1 MNKAELIA
9 AVVEKSGMS
18 KADSEKAVNAAFE
31 AITEALAK
39 GDKVKLIGFGSF
51 EVRERAPRTGRNP
64 KTGEIV
70 EIPALKAV
78 AFKPGYALTGAV
90 R

>member
-31 AITEALAK
+31 AITEALSK
-39 GDKVKLIGFGSF
+39 GDKVKLIGFGSC
-51 EVRERAPRTGRNP
+51 EVRERAPRTGRTP
-64 KTGEIV
+64 QTGETV

-78 AFKPGYALTGAV
+78 AFKPGNALTGAV

>member
-1 MNKAELIA
+1 MNKADLIA
-9 AVVEKSGMS
+9 SVVEKSGMS
-18 KADSEKAVNAAFE
+18 KADCEKAINAAFE

-64 KTGEIV
+64 KTGEAV

-78 AFKPGYALTGAV
+78 AFKPGNALTSSV